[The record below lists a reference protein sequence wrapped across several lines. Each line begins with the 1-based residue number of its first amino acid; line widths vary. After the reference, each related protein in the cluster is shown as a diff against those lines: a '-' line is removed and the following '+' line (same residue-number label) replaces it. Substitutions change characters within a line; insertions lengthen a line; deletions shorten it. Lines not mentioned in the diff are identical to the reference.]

1 MTINILKVPKKK
13 YADVRLLC
21 HIASKNAVGDQA
33 LYADIRKAMGTTAA
47 YTNNIC
53 RKLCKS
59 GLVKSTIIVRQGV
72 RGNHMKGFHL
82 TQKGINYLES
92 LG

>member
-1 MTINILKVPKKK
+1 MKIDILKVPKKK

-21 HIASKNAVGDQA
+21 HIASRNTTGEQA
-33 LYADIRKAMGTTAA
+33 LYADIRKSMGTTPA

-53 RKLCKS
+53 RKLCKA
-59 GLVKSTIIVRQGV
+59 GLVKSTVIVRQGV
-72 RGNHMKGFHL
+72 RGNHMRGFHL